1 LAGLFNSKFILA
13 RDRHAW
19 VDYARGICII
29 LVCYRHAYEGLT
41 NAEALNAGNYPLL
54 KYLNV
59 FFFSFRMPLF
69 FIVSGIF
76 VGLSLQKKGLM
87 QYVGDRFRYIFY
99 PCLIWGVIQITLQLL
114 FNDYV
119 NAERK
124 PIDYLYLLI
133 APREIEQFWYLNA
146 LFNVSILYAFMKI
159 KARLNAWQQLG
170 LGLALYS
177 IAALCTIN
185 YINIG
190 FLGDV
195 FFFYPFFAVGDCISY
210 LITNPKKH
218 PFIASRKMFALML
231 PIFFAAQYFFTT
243 INLQHGNDY
252 YVQHFEP
259 ALYALIA
266 LTGCIFVL
274 NVSFLLQEW
283 KIGKFLRVIGYH
295 SLYIYVMHL
304 MVIAAFRAFY
314 LKVLQGQNLP
324 LFMTV
329 AVVSGIFVPIIFFN
343 IAEKMGL
350 GWLFALKKKK
360 KAEGD
365 EQAPVSEAKP
375 NVDKRARAITL

>member
-1 LAGLFNSKFILA
+1 LLAGLFNSKFILA

-41 NAEALNAGNYPLL
+41 NAEALNAANYPLL

-76 VGLSLQKKGLM
+76 VGLSLQKKGLL
-87 QYVGDRFRYIFY
+87 QYVTDRFRYIFY
-99 PCLIWGVIQITLQLL
+99 PCLVWGVIQITLQLL

-133 APREIEQFWYLNA
+133 SPREIEQFWYLNA
-146 LFNVSILYAFMKI
+146 LFNVSILYAFMRI
-159 KARLNAWQQLG
+159 KVKMNSWQQLG
-170 LGLALYS
+170 LGLVLYS
-177 IAALCTIN
+177 IAAMCTIN

-195 FFFYPFFAVGDCISY
+195 FFFYPFFAVGDCISH
-210 LITNPKKH
+210 LVTNPKKH
-218 PFIASRKMFALML
+218 PFISSRKMFALML
-231 PIFFAAQYFFTT
+231 PVFFAAQYFFTT

-266 LTGCIFVL
+266 LAGCVFVL

-283 KIGKFLRVIGYH
+283 NIARFLRVIGYH

-314 LKVLQGQNLP
+314 LKVLQGENLP

-329 AVVSGIFVPIIFFN
+329 AVASGIFVPIIFFN
-343 IAEKMGL
+343 IAEKIGL
-350 GWLFALKKKK
+350 DWLFALKKKK

-365 EQAPVSEAKP
+365 EQAPVSELKP
-375 NVDKRARAITL
+375 NAEKRKVIIL